1 MAKARGKKAVEK
13 QPVAKKAAAPRSPRK
28 AATPRA
34 TRARQKVAPAAASD
48 VATSATSAALNS
60 VSNPITPVI
69 TPVATSVAAA
79 SVTQQEVRLMKGEA
93 IGLIET
99 RGLTAQ
105 IQAADAM
112 LKAANVS
119 LVKQIQIGG
128 AYITTVI
135 RGDVGSVRAAV
146 DAGAAAAKECGE
158 LVSAHVIPRPE
169 ASLMAAFI

>member
-1 MAKARGKKAVEK
+1 MAKARGRKAAATK
-13 QPVAKKAAAPRSPRK
+13 TVAKKATATRSARK
-28 AATPRA
+28 AAAPRA
-34 TRARQKVAPAAASD
+34 TRARRSAISAAASD
-48 VATSATSAALNS
+48 VAAMATAAAIEP
-60 VSNPITPVI
+60 VSNPTTLALAPASVASA
-69 TPVATSVAAA
+69 PVA
-79 SVTQQEVRLMKGEA
+79 QQEVRLMKGEA

-146 DAGAAAAKECGE
+146 DAGASAAKEVGE

-169 ASLMAAFI
+169 ASLLAAFI